1 MPEAG
6 PDPAP
11 VGPLFADRH
20 HLGPRL
26 AHRPVGLASVFS
38 TILLAETIEPNVP
51 AGSPVVVDVGGGEA
65 PYAPVASGGIHVA
78 VDWRSPELT
87 SASHQVV
94 GDASRL
100 PIGSGVADLVLCT
113 EVVEHVADDRALYA
127 ELRRV
132 VRDDGVLVL
141 SAPFVHALHE
151 SPHDHRRPTSA
162 GLVHGLTAA
171 GFDVMTVHAVGD
183 TAAVITDIR
192 VRAAAPRVRSV
203 CRRVPT
209 AVGRRLERAFGRR
222 QERLADRAL
231 ARTRTG
237 DGGIDPLV
245 AVPALCLGYVVVARP
260 GRPPDP
266 SQVAA
271 RT

>member
-1 MPEAG
+1 MAPAG
-6 PDPAP
+6 PDLARSPFPAQ
-11 VGPLFADRH
+11 H

-38 TILLAETIEPNVP
+38 TILLAEAIEAHVP
-51 AGSPVVVDVGGGEA
+51 AGSAVVVDVGGGEA
-65 PYAPVASGGIHVA
+65 PYARAARGAIHVA

-87 SASHQVV
+87 LATHQVV

-132 VRDDGVLVL
+132 VSDDGLLVL

-162 GLVHGLTAA
+162 GLVHGLTTA
-171 GFDVMTVHAVGD
+171 GFDVASVHAVGD
-183 TAAVITDIR
+183 TGAVVTDIR
-192 VRAAAPRVRSV
+192 IRARAAQVRAVGRRAPS
-203 CRRVPT
+203 
-209 AVGRRLERAFGRR
+209 AVERRLERAFARR

-231 ARTRTG
+231 ARTAG
-237 DGGIDPLV
+237 AAGGIDPLV
-245 AVPALCLGYVVVARP
+245 PVPALCLGYVVVARP
-260 GRPPDP
+260 GHRP
-266 SQVAA
+266 SHAE
-271 RT
+271 T